1 MQFVEMAYT
10 TADQDGIMDNAMSIA
25 LSGMQAASTQAAS
38 AASNIVNSQ
47 SSMPAGGAT
56 AWSQPVTPTFP
67 LAYDPAAPYA
77 NMQGMIAQPNQDLP
91 TELVNLKEAESSF
104 RASLLAY
111 KASSQM
117 FKALLDATA

>member
-1 MQFVEMAYT
+1 
-10 TADQDGIMDNAMSIA
+10 MDNAMSIA
-25 LSGMQAASTQAAS
+25 LSGMQAASTRLAS

-47 SSMPAGGAT
+47 SSMQAGRA
-56 AWSQPVTPTFP
+56 AASSQPVTPTFP
-67 LAYDPAAPYA
+67 LAYNPAAPYA
-77 NMQGMIAQPNQDLP
+77 NMQGMIAQPNEDLP

-117 FKALLDATA
+117 FKTLLDATA